1 MGGPG
6 TFIRPE
12 NLMKRLVMLAA
23 LVAKM
28 LGYAGALAVVAMML
42 HISLDV
48 ILRNAFRFSMDTV
61 PEIVARYYM
70 TALAFL
76 PLAWLEIRRDMISVE
91 LLDFALSA
99 RTRRIS
105 DILVMALAAV
115 VYSLLAWTNWDKA
128 LSEARVG
135 TLVEIATYKMP
146 VWHSFFFAPIGFTL
160 AALVCVILALGRAFP
175 SLGAPLETAHER

>member
-1 MGGPG
+1 
-6 TFIRPE
+6 
-12 NLMKRLVMLAA
+12 MKRLVMLAA
-23 LVAKM
+23 IVAKL
-28 LGYAGALAVVAMML
+28 LGYVGALAVVAMML

-48 ILRNAFRFSMDTV
+48 ILRNAFRLSLDTV

-99 RTRRIS
+99 RSRRVS
-105 DILVMALAAV
+105 DALVMLLAAV
-115 VYSLLAWTNWDKA
+115 VYGLLAWTNWDKA
-128 LSEARVG
+128 LSETRVG

-146 VWHSFFFAPIGFTL
+146 VWHSFYFAPIGFTL
-160 AALVCVILALGRAFP
+160 AAFACALLALGRAVP
-175 SLGAPLETAHER
+175 SLGAPLEEAAHER